1 MPLGL
6 PRLPDLPTYPTLLT
20 AGLAFALYI
29 QFYDRSSAEIRPAV
43 AHRTAL
49 NATLEKTRQVEH
61 CTTSDDDVKAT
72 ETAAF
77 ATTEVKEPTSAVVEA
92 APPPPQTPVG
102 PSTPPAS
109 PPPSLRPDAPVFRP
123 RSSTRVVSVPNVWA
137 NSIPLAARDF
147 RAEAEK
153 EYAAGCE
160 CKKRAEEANAK
171 ASKLIYEAN
180 NKSSQSGWIDLHGLY
195 ATEAAMYAGV
205 AVDAAQ
211 ARGEASVKLIVGLG
225 KHSSPDAAKIKPR
238 VLEELRNREL
248 RADVDPANEGVVVVH
263 LKKKRVRI
271 VSPSTGEPVLF
282 A

>member
-29 QFYDRSSAEIRPAV
+29 HFYDRHAAEIRSSAPLSAKQDATPSKLKLVSEVNVGSRQPAPEDVVPAV
-43 AHRTAL
+43 
-49 NATLEKTRQVEH
+49 EKP
-61 CTTSDDDVKAT
+61 SL
-72 ETAAF
+72 
-77 ATTEVKEPTSAVVEA
+77 ATTEAPSLT
-92 APPPPQTPVG
+92 PPPSVG

-123 RSSTRVVSVPNVWA
+123 RSSTRVLATPNVWA
-137 NSIPLAARDF
+137 NSIPVAARDF

-180 NKSSQSGWIDLHGLY
+180 NKSPQPGWIDLHGLY
-195 ATEAAMYAGV
+195 ATEAAMYAGM

-211 ARGEASVKLIVGLG
+211 ARGEASIKFIVGLG

-238 VLEELRNREL
+238 VLEEMRNREL

-271 VSPSTGEPVLF
+271 MSPSGEPVLF